1 MEVRRSFVAGDVLVR
16 ARKST
21 PRITIILSDGEH
33 AFKRMIHEMSKV
45 KHSGNPYSRRG
56 ESEIAKM
63 LLEPR
68 LHEEHERICRLAND
82 NKVGGNQDG
91 SGAET
96 SRLS

>member
-1 MEVRRSFVAGDVLVR
+1 MRVPRRFVAEGIIVRGRRSA
-16 ARKST
+16 

-33 AFKRMIHEMSKV
+33 TFKRMIHEMSKI
-45 KHSGNPYSRRG
+45 KHSENPYSRRG

-68 LHEEHERICRLAND
+68 LEQEYERICRLAND

-91 SGAET
+91 SVAKI
-96 SRLS
+96 SRI